1 MVSTVFPHDFLWGC
15 ATSAFQVEG
24 AYNEDGKGLSLADLR
39 SMAIDPAEEPT
50 KALANVGDTLADSRV
65 ASDFYHRWQ
74 EDLRLMKELGLKS
87 YRFSIAWT
95 RIFPNGDEAQPNAK
109 GLEFYD
115 HVIDRLR
122 EYGIEPVV
130 TIYHFDFP
138 CGLQQKYGG
147 WANRQSV
154 EDFTRYASTLFA
166 HFKGEQR
173 AECHDPP
180 GWLPWHHRKGH
191 PQTRAAAPS
200 VQPPYVPC
208 LRQGHCRLPPYRP
221 GRKDRA
227 CYGLLP
233 AVSCGQHPRQCSGG
247 QKCR

>member
-1 MVSTVFPHDFLWGC
+1 MVSTVFPHDFLWGA

-74 EDLRLMKELGLKS
+74 EDLRLMKELELKS

-95 RIFPNGDEAQPNAK
+95 RIFPNGDEAHPNAK

-122 EYGIEPVV
+122 ELR
-130 TIYHFDFP
+130 T
-138 CGLQQKYGG
+138 
-147 WANRQSV
+147 S
-154 EDFTRYASTLFA
+154 
-166 HFKGEQR
+166 
-173 AECHDPP
+173 
-180 GWLPWHHRKGH
+180 
-191 PQTRAAAPS
+191 RAA
-200 VQPPYVPC
+200 
-208 LRQGHCRLPPYRP
+208 
-221 GRKDRA
+221 
-227 CYGLLP
+227 
-233 AVSCGQHPRQCSGG
+233 
-247 QKCR
+247 

>member
-1 MVSTVFPHDFLWGC
+1 MVSTVFPHDFLWGA

-74 EDLRLMKELGLKS
+74 EDLRLMKELELKS

-95 RIFPNGDEAQPNAK
+95 RIFPNGDEAHPNAK

-166 HFKGEQR
+166 HFKGRVKYWLVNNEQNAMIR
-173 AECHDPP
+173 RDGYLGITEKDILKREQLRHLCN
-180 GWLPWHHRKGH
+180 HHMI
-191 PQTRAAAPS
+191 TS
-200 VQPPYVPC
+200 Y
-208 LRQGHCRLPPYRP
+208 
-221 GRKDRA
+221 
-227 CYGLLP
+227 
-233 AVSCGQHPRQCSGG
+233 
-247 QKCR
+247 